1 MDIKWREIPGLFEL
15 HKENITMK
23 YKHILQ
29 VLVMV
34 TVLLGVMGISQAAQA
49 QTEDPVVVVRD
60 LTYWDA
66 TYTGFVDANR
76 FEKWPVIFTATENF
90 TVTAAP
96 SGAGLT
102 TKVVLLDGSGAEI
115 TSASGT
121 LTSSQPAGNYFVQ
134 VEPETGSGFY
144 SLTIRRADVTP
155 TDPSSTTTAEPGS
168 VKVGE
173 SSVVSVSLNNIP
185 AGGYTSAEFTCTYD
199 QALVEVSN
207 IVVTNLFGA
216 DSATAINGPA
226 NGSFIVAIAGSNGNK
241 ATTDGVA
248 FTFDAKGLAEGQ
260 ATIACVARVST
271 GDDVLTELPSTSTIL
286 TITDDVV
293 DPVDGTLTGQ
303 VIAGKVVTVSLY
315 DATDTL
321 VTSGTANGDGTF
333 SLTAPAGTY
342 TVAATASGFLGA
354 EGSAAITA
362 NETSTKSAV
371 TLLAGD
377 IDGNNVIDQFDAMT
391 IGMSYNGADPTAA
404 DLNNDGVINVLD
416 LELLAAN
423 YRSTGPI
430 DWP

>member
-1 MDIKWREIPGLFEL
+1 
-15 HKENITMK
+15 MK

-29 VLVMV
+29 VLVVV
-34 TVLLGVMGISQAAQA
+34 TVLLSVMGTYQAAQA

-66 TYTGFVDANR
+66 TYTGYVDANR
-76 FEKWPVIFTATENF
+76 FEKWPVVFTETENF
-90 TVTAAP
+90 SVTATP

-102 TKVVLLDGSGAEI
+102 TLVRLLDASGTEI
-115 TSASGT
+115 TSASGM

-134 VEPETGSGFY
+134 IEPETGSGFY
-144 SLTIRRADVTP
+144 NLTIRRVEVTS
-155 TDPSSTTTAEPGS
+155 TDSSSSTTAEPGS
-168 VKVGE
+168 IKVGE
-173 SSVVSVSLNNIP
+173 SSVVSVSLDNVP
-185 AGGYTSAEFTCTYD
+185 AEGYTSAEFTCTYD
-199 QALVEVSN
+199 PAMVEVSN
-207 IVVTNLFGA
+207 ILVTNLFGA

-226 NGSFIVAIAGSNGNK
+226 NGSFIVAIAGSNSNK

-248 FTFDAKGLAEGQ
+248 FTFDVKGLQEGQ
-260 ATIACVARVST
+260 TTIACVARVSA
-271 GDDVLTELPSTSTIL
+271 GDSVLTEVPSTSTIL
-286 TITDDVV
+286 TITGDVV

-303 VIAGKVVTVSLY
+303 VLAGKAVTVSLY

-321 VTSGTANGDGTF
+321 VTSVTANVDGTF

-342 TVAATASGFLGA
+342 TVAAAASGFLGA
-354 EGSAAITA
+354 EGSTSITA
-362 NETSTKSAV
+362 NETSTKSEV

-391 IGMSYNGADPTAA
+391 IGMSYNGSDPAAA

-423 YRSTGPI
+423 YRLTGPI
-430 DWP
+430 NWP